1 MRSICVG
8 NGWNLHLCLNFWVG
22 NVWSCFFP
30 SMSLHHVRWLL
41 FFITSYCI
49 KLFFQAQPH
58 TLLAEVMSTKMYFAR
73 PDQLLE
79 EVDHFFST
87 ISGLPVVNKDL
98 KCIGVMS
105 KKDRT
110 KAVKGVRLPPFLCVS
125 HTQKLYFFVLFDT
138 ALIMV
143 WLFSLCIASIHGR
156 WGYDLS
162 PHHFICRQNSERWEK
177 PSMVIMSVWLH

>member
-1 MRSICVG
+1 MLELLSG
-8 NGWNLHLCLNFWVG
+8 KCL
-22 NVWSCFFP
+22 
-30 SMSLHHVRWLL
+30 
-41 FFITSYCI
+41 
-49 KLFFQAQPH
+49 KLFFSKYVTSPCALTLVFHNFLLHQTVLSGTTPH
-58 TLLAEVMSTKMYFAR
+58 VACWGDVDENVLRKARSALRRSGSFLL
-73 PDQLLE
+73 
-79 EVDHFFST
+79 DHL
-87 ISGLPVVNKDL
+87 GLPVVNKDL

-177 PSMVIMSVWLH
+177 PSMVIMSVWLL